1 MYNYKIGQNFIH
13 KNEKYKIKSISSNGI
28 ECLNLKTGKIKIYKF
43 MEFVSSI
50 KKKDIQLQ

>member
-1 MYNYKIGQNFIH
+1 MYNYNIGQNFIH
-13 KNEKYKIKSISSNGI
+13 KKENYKIKSISINGI

-43 MEFVSSI
+43 MEFVSLI